1 MGNYLLQLY
10 DIFHTPSAL
19 QDFFFTLI
27 GMFFFDIYS
36 MHRNFF
42 KSIFLSQSPPPPKK
56 KITFRSCLP
65 KVCQFLPL
73 SAPNMPYGLLV
84 NSPKLSQQFPSEQ
97 VTYVTVLGV
106 LTIGSS
112 GFFLHKAVRPFS
124 NVGFTALVR

>member
-27 GMFFFDIYS
+27 GMFFLTFTPCTG
-36 MHRNFF
+36 
-42 KSIFLSQSPPPPKK
+42 IFSSLFSFHNPPPQK
-56 KITFRSCLP
+56 KITFWSCLP

-84 NSPKLSQQFPSEQ
+84 NSPKLSQQVPSEQ